1 MNMEKKLVVTA
12 LGHHALGKTF
22 PEQKRAVKEAAKAI
36 ADLVECGANVVITH
50 SNAPQVGMIHAAL
63 NEYCKEN
70 PEYTAAPMSVCSAMS
85 QGYIGYDLQNA
96 IRAELIIRGIY
107 KPVTTLISQVLVD
120 PYDPA
125 FYEPSKIIGRFL
137 NEEEAKAEEEKGNF
151 VVKADA
157 EFIEKN
163 EKLTTVER
171 NFYRKAVA
179 APHPKEII
187 ELDSIR
193 TLVEAGHI
201 VIACGGGGIPVLEQ
215 GIDLRGASAVIEK
228 DLIAGKMA
236 TDLNADVLMILTS
249 VDQVSLH
256 YKLEQE
262 KMLGT
267 ISVTEAKNYMKENHF
282 EAGSMLPKFEASISF
297 VESGKDKEAI
307 ITSIARARA
316 AYMGKAGTRVKADI

>member
-1 MNMEKKLVVTA
+1 MSMEKKLVVTA

-63 NEYCKEN
+63 NEYCKGK

-107 KPVTTLISQVLVD
+107 KPVTTLITQVLVD

-125 FYEPSKIIGRFL
+125 FYEPSKIIGRL
-137 NEEEAKAEEEKGNF
+137 LTEEEARAEEEKGNF
-151 VVKADA
+151 VVK
-157 EFIEKN
+157 EGEGYK
-163 EKLTTVER
+163 
-171 NFYRKAVA
+171 KAVA

-187 ELDSIR
+187 ELDSIKA
-193 TLVEAGHI
+193 LIEAGHI

-215 GIDLRGASAVIEK
+215 GVDLRGASAVIEK
-228 DLIAGKMA
+228 DLISGKMA
-236 TDLNADVLMILTS
+236 EDLDADVLMILTS

-256 YKLEQE
+256 YKSEQE
-262 KMLGT
+262 KMLST
-267 ISVTEAKNYMKENHF
+267 ISVEQAKQYMKEDHF
-282 EAGSMLPKFEASISF
+282 EAGSMLPKFEAAISF
-297 VESGKDKEAI
+297 VESGKDKEAV

-316 AYMGKAGTRVKADI
+316 AYMGKAGTRVNKKE